1 MVSHYLTTS
10 DADNLTYEN
19 RKGIIT
25 NDGKNH
31 VDSKYYPLLSV
42 VRQRLAGSE
51 KLRVKE
57 FCKNFK
63 DVVKFLDIDNN
74 RLCEIYLLEGR
85 ITSIRKSG
93 KAMYFIDIVQDDCS
107 VQIMATNKLMGM
119 DPTAFNDCHSFFKI
133 GDYIAVRG
141 YASRTKT
148 GELTLKLNKQIEM
161 LTPVL
166 LKMPNRLED
175 RGLINNNRVL
185 NYLVNRDSKDAII
198 VKSKVIQ
205 AIRNFLLD
213 RDFWKYRHQY

>member
-133 GDYIAVRG
+133 GDYIAVRV
-141 YASRTKT
+141 
-148 GELTLKLNKQIEM
+148 TLPERKLEN
-161 LTPVL
+161 
-166 LKMPNRLED
+166 
-175 RGLINNNRVL
+175 
-185 NYLVNRDSKDAII
+185 
-198 VKSKVIQ
+198 
-205 AIRNFLLD
+205 
-213 RDFWKYRHQY
+213 

>member
-1 MVSHYLTTS
+1 MLLHRLIPRVIPRVGNFIRPFLVSHYLTTS

-74 RLCEIYLLEGR
+74 
-85 ITSIRKSG
+85 
-93 KAMYFIDIVQDDCS
+93 
-107 VQIMATNKLMGM
+107 
-119 DPTAFNDCHSFFKI
+119 
-133 GDYIAVRG
+133 
-141 YASRTKT
+141 
-148 GELTLKLNKQIEM
+148 
-161 LTPVL
+161 
-166 LKMPNRLED
+166 
-175 RGLINNNRVL
+175 
-185 NYLVNRDSKDAII
+185 
-198 VKSKVIQ
+198 
-205 AIRNFLLD
+205 
-213 RDFWKYRHQY
+213 